1 MQDCDLSKVFVPMKI
16 SVIKDEQDYSEIVK
30 EISTSANSQ
39 TAIKRSDFLSGDE
52 FLKGLENISRTETEP
67 TTQTR
72 WYFERKEDS
81 TETRHQTYLV
91 TKKQYLIVHILKHK
105 YWGKQ
110 MLPNMLYSGI

>member
-1 MQDCDLSKVFVPMKI
+1 MQECDLSRVFVPMKI

-72 WYFERKEDS
+72 WYFERKRGQYRNEAS
-81 TETRHQTYLV
+81 NLFGYEKTIFTR
-91 TKKQYLIVHILKHK
+91 
-105 YWGKQ
+105 WR
-110 MLPNMLYSGI
+110 N